1 MSTRSKPRLISGL
14 LALSAATALSVPAL
28 NALAG
33 DGVAKVSG
41 KRLVMKAG
49 KVETTS
55 RTDAGAGSSTQA
67 ASSVST
73 DSGSTATA
81 SDTGDQGSV
90 GSCTGVV
97 VDPGRDIQAV
107 INANPAGT
115 TLCLA
120 AGTFTTSSPIT
131 PKNGMQLIGAGKN
144 VTSITT
150 SSATTVIELRGR
162 SDVLLE
168 GFDVSGAVG
177 SLACKPACGRGIR
190 AGVNTVIDDVRSHH
204 NAISG
209 IGGAGPNL
217 LVRDSELDHNGR
229 SEFFGCCASGIKT
242 GTAYRIE
249 NSYVHD
255 NVGMGIW
262 CDVGCKDGTFEVYGN
277 TVVGNAVGG
286 IRYETSAS
294 PAMISGNT
302 VRGNNLVDKGG
313 HGGIE
318 VNSSQNAVVQGNVV
332 GGNLRAGITAG
343 GRREP
348 GLDDVLIRNNTLNG
362 DKLAGC
368 GGEVVCTSNT

>member
-1 MSTRSKPRLISGL
+1 MSTRSKPRLISGV

-33 DGVAKVSG
+33 DGVANVSG

-49 KVETTS
+49 EVQTTS
-55 RTDAGAGSSTQA
+55 RTDAGGQSSTQA
-67 ASSVST
+67 VSSPSGGSASTSA
-73 DSGSTATA
+73 TATA
-81 SDTGDQGSV
+81 EQGSV
-90 GSCTGVV
+90 GSCTGVRV
-97 VDPGRDIQAV
+97 EPGRDIQEA
-107 INANPAGT
+107 INASPAGT

-120 AGTFTTSSPIT
+120 AGTFTTRSPIT

-150 SSATTVIELRGR
+150 SSATTLIELRGR
-162 SDVLLE
+162 SDVLLQ

-204 NAISG
+204 NAVTG

-217 LVRDSELDHNGR
+217 LVRNSELDHNGR
-229 SEFFGCCASGIKT
+229 SDFFGCCAGGIKT

-262 CDVGCKDGTFEVYGN
+262 CDVGCKDGSFQVYGN

-302 VRGNNLVDKGG
+302 VRGNNLVDRGG
-313 HGGIE
+313 
-318 VNSSQNAVVQGNVV
+318 
-332 GGNLRAGITAG
+332 
-343 GRREP
+343 
-348 GLDDVLIRNNTLNG
+348 
-362 DKLAGC
+362 
-368 GGEVVCTSNT
+368 